1 MTNITNTSNI
11 TSLNTLFRQNKTN
24 MEELIKTAESLS
36 ACSLKSR
43 ATSERTYFAY
53 ERTYLSKEE
62 VNAAKAE
69 ETLPGQKNNKDI
81 KMTSDGDAFYHEA
94 KTNKSGFMDAHIE
107 NTYNG
112 GEKYYHL
119 MTADNDQSF
128 FITKFYDKPL
138 ATICATEN
146 KLLYIQANSWVKV
159 DKKSYERLVE
169 EMGDKA
175 TSWGPY
181 NESVYITIN
190 KNLQFDNNGKV
201 VDPFVSAYQNLTGS
215 YQLLDKDHYIGRVN
229 FKGYTGHSASYKN
242 GEKANKTLLVISELM
257 GEEALSENSYAKC
270 ADIDQRTVN
279 KSVLAKGYYYNK
291 GRGDIA
297 IDGQYK
303 DLVNQMACT
312 ISEVAG
318 LKAKYDIY
326 PVLLGFIISKHVD
339 FNKKTVGI
347 RTARKECDLLEELES
362 FLGENTNE

>member
-1 MTNITNTSNI
+1 MKNISNNTSLN

-24 MEELIKTAESLS
+24 MEELVKTAEGLS
-36 ACSLKSR
+36 ACVLRGR
-43 ATSERTYFAY
+43 ATSERTFFAY

-62 VNAAKAE
+62 VKAAKE
-69 ETLPGQKNNKDI
+69 EELLPGQKNNKDI
-81 KMTSDGDAFYHEA
+81 KLTSKGTFYRET
-94 KTNKSGFMDAHIE
+94 KTSKSGFMDAHIE

-146 KLLYIQANSWVKV
+146 KLLYIQASSWVKV

-181 NESVYITIN
+181 NESVYIAIN
-190 KNLQFDNNGKV
+190 KSLQFDNNGKV
-201 VDPFVSAYQNLTGS
+201 IDPFVSVYQNFTGKN
-215 YQLLDKDHYIGRVN
+215 QLDTEMYIGRPC

-270 ADIDQRTVN
+270 ADIERTKVT
-279 KSVLAKGYYYNK
+279 KSILTKGYYYNK

-303 DLVNQMACT
+303 DLVNHMACT

-326 PVLLGFIISKHVD
+326 PVLLGFIISQHID
-339 FNKKTVGI
+339 FVKNTVGI
-347 RTARKECDLLEELES
+347 RTARRECDLLEELEKY
-362 FLGENTNE
+362 LGEK